1 MTTTDR
7 TTTTY
12 LHALIEQLEDGAA
25 LDQAVDLV
33 RETFSEAAQQVESN
47 DHEVLVWR
55 LVLLWVGQ
63 VRLRKKEKV
72 CFYTAPYPVCWTTQ
86 TVLHSSSPGRPV
98 HSDTNSASPGSI
110 LACSNFAQRLITHIS
125 TTVYS
130 QVLIYTAHWTEVSW
144 RERKYPNF
152 ETVAKGFEPG
162 LSRLRVPQST
172 ALHVSHDIN

>member
-25 LDQAVDLV
+25 LDQTVDLV

-47 DHEVLVWR
+47 NHEVLVWR

-63 VRLRKKEKV
+63 VRLRKKRKGV
-72 CFYTAPYPVCWTTQ
+72 FLYSAV
-86 TVLHSSSPGRPV
+86 SSLLDDSNGFNSSYPGRPV

-162 LSRLRVPQST
+162 LSRLRVPHST